1 MGNRVLT
8 LPLLRK
14 DDQSVSST
22 LQYPLWKAQQR
33 ILQMGVHISV
43 QEADGR
49 GLHALS
55 VWTTCDTC
63 KPITYPK
70 KKLRPGDREM
80 PPALRGSGPDVVV
93 VGGGLVGAY
102 LWLCGTLRTLRHTGE
117 RPGSPS
123 HCHQDDFSVEKED
136 GWCLSF
142 ASDTVNLI
150 PCKRAKSLQW
160 LIVSM
165 INCLRPIPKL
175 IFISTILSSAINI
188 FHFALRLL
196 IKPVQ
201 HLLK

>member
-1 MGNRVLT
+1 MSSVEGSAENIANGSSHICARGWWEGHSCSVCLDNLWYMQT
-8 LPLLRK
+8 HYIPEERAKTGRQGGATGSQRLRA
-14 DDQSVSST
+14 
-22 LQYPLWKAQQR
+22 WC
-33 ILQMGVHISV
+33 G
-43 QEADGR
+43 
-49 GLHALS
+49 
-55 VWTTCDTC
+55 
-63 KPITYPK
+63 
-70 KKLRPGDREM
+70 
-80 PPALRGSGPDVVV
+80 GS
-93 VGGGLVGAY
+93 GGGLVGDY
-102 LWLCGTLRTLRHTGE
+102 LWFCGALRTLRHTGE
-117 RPGSPS
+117 RQASPS

-136 GWCLSF
+136 GWCLSS

-165 INCLRPIPKL
+165 INCLPPIPKL